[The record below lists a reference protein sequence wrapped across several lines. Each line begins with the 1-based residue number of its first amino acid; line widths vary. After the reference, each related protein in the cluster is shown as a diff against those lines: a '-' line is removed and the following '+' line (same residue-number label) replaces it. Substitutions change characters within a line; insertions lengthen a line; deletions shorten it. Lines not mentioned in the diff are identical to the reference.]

1 MLAQNVLTAYGLVGA
16 YGLIFGHLMANFCK
30 SNLGRWLS
38 LL

>member
-30 SNLGRWLS
+30 SKLGRWLS